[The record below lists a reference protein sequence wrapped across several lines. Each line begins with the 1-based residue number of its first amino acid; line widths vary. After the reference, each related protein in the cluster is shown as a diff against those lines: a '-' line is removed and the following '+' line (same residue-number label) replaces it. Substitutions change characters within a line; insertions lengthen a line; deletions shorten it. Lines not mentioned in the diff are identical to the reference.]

1 MIETKLSRFQADV
14 NPSTGQVSMQGF
26 WQKIAGQDIEKV
38 IGQMVQGFNK
48 NYESLADAD
57 AAALENPNFVAIAAN
72 FQDAPFT
79 TFVALLESLKE
90 SPSKP
95 DISPE

>member
-1 MIETKLSRFQADV
+1 MIENKLSRFQADV

-26 WQKIAGQDIEKV
+26 WQKIADENTEKL

-48 NYESLADAD
+48 NYESLNQAD
-57 AAALENPNFVAIAAN
+57 AAALENPDFVAIAAN
-72 FQDAPFT
+72 FQEAPFT

-90 SPSKP
+90 SPSKRG
-95 DISPE
+95 